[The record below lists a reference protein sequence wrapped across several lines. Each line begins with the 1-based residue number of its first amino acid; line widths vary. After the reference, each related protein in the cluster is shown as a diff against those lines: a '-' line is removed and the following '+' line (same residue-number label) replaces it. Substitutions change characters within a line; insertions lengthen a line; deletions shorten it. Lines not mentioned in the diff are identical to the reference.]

1 MSEIETIEN
10 INETKSLFLK
20 KTSKINVSAYEY
32 AV

>member
-10 INETKSLFLK
+10 ISETMSWFLK
-20 KTSKINVSAYEY
+20 KTSKIIVSAYEY